1 VLTAAAPADRGTVA
15 TPNIA
20 RRSMLFAAV
29 SIAGL
34 WVPVQRSIA
43 EIDSQ
48 SPLALVGWTLPL
60 AVAVALHGIRSEP
73 DPTDARPERAAD
85 AFIAGC
91 CFAIGLVCA
100 FAAPRAFG
108 WESTAARPE
117 LLAAPGLLAGWIV
130 VFFGSRALW
139 LARRGIAVAVASCPI
154 WYGWLVEPLQRA
166 GIAVAWPALRALG
179 ALTGV
184 RTTDAAGMNAV
195 GFADGTMVVVGA
207 TCAGA
212 SSVLG
217 VGLVLG
223 STSCVLRGT
232 ARQKTA
238 WVLAGAAVALVG
250 NIVRLCVLLLVG
262 VLTSPGAALRFV
274 HPVAGVAVTLGA
286 TAISLAIS
294 PRFGLEVP
302 RRPPHRVD
310 DRLARCAPRR
320 ITVATAV
327 AVAVAAS
334 ANVAYASIWQLDRLG
349 GTSAVV
355 NDDAA
360 ITLPEAATSLGL
372 ELSEIAP
379 VSWVEQFYGRA
390 TWRRFVLFD
399 PASPGRAPITV
410 DLTTASDAD
419 AIDRLDLAACYG
431 FHGVLAEHEI
441 GVDGMGGRPAERF
454 AFDEPDGP
462 SGRAGRTGTTEVVT
476 WQTKVP
482 GGVQRVV
489 VSQLAGDREA
499 VAELAAAISAATSR
513 AGRTP

>member
-1 VLTAAAPADRGTVA
+1 MLTTVTPSTRRA
-15 TPNIA
+15 TAGTPNIG
-20 RRSMLFAAV
+20 RRSALFAAV

-34 WVPVQRSIA
+34 WVPLQRSIDD
-43 EIDSQ
+43 IDSQ

-60 AVAVALHGIRSEP
+60 AIAVALHGIRSEP
-73 DPTDARPERAAD
+73 DPTEARPERSAD

-91 CFAIGLVCA
+91 CFAIGLLCA

-166 GIAVAWPALRALG
+166 GIAVAWPALRVLG
-179 ALTGV
+179 ALAGV
-184 RTTDAAGMNAV
+184 RTTDAAGLNAV
-195 GFADGTMVVVGA
+195 GFDDGTLVVVGA

-232 ARQKTA
+232 TRQKSA
-238 WVLAGAAVALVG
+238 WVLAGAAIALVG

-262 VLTSPGAALRFV
+262 VFTSPAAALRFV
-274 HPVAGVAVTLGA
+274 HPVAGVLVTLGA
-286 TAISLAIS
+286 TVIALALS

-302 RRPPHRVD
+302 RGPAHRVD
-310 DRLARCAPRR
+310 ARLARCAPRR

-327 AVAVAAS
+327 AIAVAAS

-349 GTSAVV
+349 GSSAAV

-360 ITLPEAATSLGL
+360 IGLAAAAGSLGL
-372 ELSEIAP
+372 EPTEVAP
-379 VSWVEQFYGRA
+379 VSWVEQFYGQA
-390 TWRRFVLFD
+390 TWRRFVMFD
-399 PASPGRAPITV
+399 PAAPGRAPITV
-410 DLTTASDAD
+410 DLTTATEAD

-431 FHGVLAEHEI
+431 FHGVQVEHEI
-441 GVDGMGGRPAERF
+441 GVDGMGDRPAERF
-454 AFDEPDGP
+454 AFDEPGGGP
-462 SGRAGRTGTTEVVT
+462 GRTEVVT
-476 WQTKVP
+476 WQTRVP

-489 VSQLAGDREA
+489 VSQLSGDREV
-499 VAELAAAISAATSR
+499 VAELAAAISAAATR
-513 AGRTP
+513 PGAGA